1 MSVMWLVIL
10 SICVA
15 DHYGALTGS
24 LDGLFGIKEA
34 TSIAFV
40 VVWHLSSIWY
50 LFIAFYSTRL
60 KNYFRVRI
68 NARELEMYGQALKEK
83 NRSTGLFIQ
92 IEEMVEKAIYLDD
105 GSRLIQWV
113 RELEATVRKRVK

>member
-1 MSVMWLVIL
+1 MWLVIL